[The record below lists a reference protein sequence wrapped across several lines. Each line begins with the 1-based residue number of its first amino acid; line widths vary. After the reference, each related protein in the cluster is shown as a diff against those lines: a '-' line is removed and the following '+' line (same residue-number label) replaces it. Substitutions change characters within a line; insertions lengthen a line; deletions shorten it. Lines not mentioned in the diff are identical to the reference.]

1 MKNEMKKNL
10 LDLSNRFARR
20 GAFHSRRGNMVRA
33 WFCSKLELGLL
44 ELRWQLSK

>member
-1 MKNEMKKNL
+1 MKNAIKKNF
-10 LDLSNRFARR
+10 LDVSKRISRR
-20 GAFHSRRGNMVRA
+20 GAYHSRRGNMVRA